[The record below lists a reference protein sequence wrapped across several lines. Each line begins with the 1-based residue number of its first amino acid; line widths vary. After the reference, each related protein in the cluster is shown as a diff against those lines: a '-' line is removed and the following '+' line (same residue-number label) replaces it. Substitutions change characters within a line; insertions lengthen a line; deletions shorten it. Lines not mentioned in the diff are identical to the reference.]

1 MWGLWS
7 WIYSL
12 LIGATQSGT
21 TVIPQQPRRASL
33 QCSLISVD
41 FWSHA
46 EKNDVMDWF
55 VNQMRPLDLMMFPW
69 KRCTQFCCLWQLG
82 GRGKGTWEWMW
93 LYKLKIFYLTQ
104 GSFTAES
111 PGTDFWLFG
120 GKKRTASL
128 KAIEEEEGK
137 KSNLNKVLYYAK
149 KSFCHEWKLR
159 FLLICNHVS
168 KKLYDG
174 H

>member
-69 KRCTQFCCLWQLG
+69 KRCTQFCCLRQLG

-93 LYKLKIFYLTQ
+93 LYKLKNFLPYTGFIYSRRSRHRLLVI
-104 GSFTAES
+104 
-111 PGTDFWLFG
+111 WR
-120 GKKRTASL
+120 KKTTASL
-128 KAIEEEEGK
+128 KAIEEEEEEGK
-137 KSNLNKVLYYAK
+137 KSNLTKFFIMQKKVLSWMK
-149 KSFCHEWKLR
+149 IEIFV
-159 FLLICNHVS
+159 NM
-168 KKLYDG
+168 
-174 H
+174 

>member
-69 KRCTQFCCLWQLG
+69 KRCTQFCCLRQLG

-93 LYKLKIFYLTQ
+93 LYKLKFFYLTQ
-104 GSFTAES
+104 GSFTAEG

-120 GKKRTASL
+120 EKKRTASL
-128 KAIEEEEGK
+128 KAIEEEEEEGK
-137 KSNLNKVLYYAK
+137 KSNLTKFFIMQKKVLSWMK
-149 KSFCHEWKLR
+149 IEIFV
-159 FLLICNHVS
+159 NM
-168 KKLYDG
+168 
-174 H
+174 